1 MSTDAEAVVT
11 AFFKAM
17 GPPYANCRKGW
28 EEFLTEDAVWQ
39 NSGFPDC
46 NGKLECL
53 AFLDGFASQTGLDSL
68 QVEML
73 NISASGRSVLTERI
87 DYFKNADGETIAP
100 LPLMGV
106 LEVREGE
113 IALWHDYFDPRPL
126 LGSGS

>member
-1 MSTDAEAVVT
+1 
-11 AFFKAM
+11 M
-17 GPPYANCRKGW
+17 GPPYANCRQAW
-28 EEFLTEDAVWQ
+28 EDFLTNDAFWQ

-46 NGKLECL
+46 SDKEECL
-53 AFLDGFASQTGLDSL
+53 AFLDRFASPTGLDSL

-73 NISASGRSVLTERI
+73 SISASGSTVLTERI

-106 LEVREGE
+106 LEVRDGK

-126 LGSGS
+126 LGGSN